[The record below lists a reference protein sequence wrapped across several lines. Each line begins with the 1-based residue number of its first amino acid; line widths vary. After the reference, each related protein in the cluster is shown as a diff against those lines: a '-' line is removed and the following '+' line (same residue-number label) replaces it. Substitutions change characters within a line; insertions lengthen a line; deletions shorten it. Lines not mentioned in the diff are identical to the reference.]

1 MTHTPTFPAVETAKS
16 LGDVHFVA
24 GIYDCSTRTIYRMS
38 DGGKIPRPVR
48 IGGLVRWR
56 LRTGDPD
63 TGILDH
69 IEAGCPP
76 IRRTGK

>member
-1 MTHTPTFPAVETAKS
+1 MSAIQSPPVPETAKS
-16 LGDVHFVA
+16 LGDVHCVA
-24 GIYDCSTRTIYRMS
+24 GIYDCSTRHVHRMS
-38 DGGKIPRPVR
+38 DGGKIPRPVK
-48 IGGLVRWR
+48 IGALVRWR
-56 LRTGDPD
+56 LCTGDPN